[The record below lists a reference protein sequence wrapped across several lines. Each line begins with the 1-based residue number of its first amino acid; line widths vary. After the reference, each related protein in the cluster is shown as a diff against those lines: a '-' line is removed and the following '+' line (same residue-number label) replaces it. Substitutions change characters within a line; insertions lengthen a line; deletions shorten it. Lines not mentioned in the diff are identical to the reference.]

1 MEAYLTDEECED
13 VVQEAVYIT
22 QSMLEVIGEIAE
34 TVWATQAGL
43 AIGQCGEI
51 GGGEKSAVEVVEADE
66 PNMRWLLL
74 KLVLPMGVAELI
86 AGASRAVTTGI

>member
-13 VVQEAVYIT
+13 VVQEAVCIT

-34 TVWATQAGL
+34 TVGATQAGL
-43 AIGQCGEI
+43 TIGQYGEI

-66 PNMRWLLL
+66 RSMRWLLL
-74 KLVLPMGVAELI
+74 QLVLPMGVAEL
-86 AGASRAVTTGI
+86 RAVTMGI